1 MRKKNDKTMVIIL
14 GTLWHQLRQTGPDPN
29 LTRHLSQDLRQ
40 VIQLMMLNDGNLQK
54 YLHLL
59 LLAYIRFEKSIS
71 FGEFLNKTLL
81 FPDQRRPNVKQL
93 LELGPVKKA
102 KNARA
107 RQLWINQCVQSV
119 QSTCTS
125 ILWPIVTLFWALIA
139 YLFIPYEIMKTRLRR
154 FYFDSRMSTP
164 IQQVNGGFVAPYPKV
179 NGKSTG
185 VSFSS
190 DGKKTFIYLF
200 IVEIVDAN

>member
-1 MRKKNDKTMVIIL
+1 MEKKYDKTMVIIL

-59 LLAYIRFEKSIS
+59 LLVYSHFEKSIS

-107 RQLWINQCVQSV
+107 RQLWINQSVQSV

>member
-1 MRKKNDKTMVIIL
+1 MEKKYDKTMVIIL

-40 VIQLMMLNDGNLQK
+40 VIQLMMLNDGNLQR

-59 LLAYIRFEKSIS
+59 LLVYSHFEKSIS

-107 RQLWINQCVQSV
+107 RQLWINQSVQSV

-190 DGKKTFIYLF
+190 DGKKTFIYLLLR
-200 IVEIVDAN
+200 

>member
-29 LTRHLSQDLRQ
+29 LTRHLSQDLRR
-40 VIQLMMLNDGNLQK
+40 VIELMMLND
-54 YLHLL
+54 H
-59 LLAYIRFEKSIS
+59 E
-71 FGEFLNKTLL
+71 
-81 FPDQRRPNVKQL
+81 RRPNVRQL

-102 KNARA
+102 KNARS

-119 QSTCTS
+119 QSTCAS

-139 YLFIPYEIMKTRLRR
+139 YLFVPYEVMKTRLRR
-154 FYFDSRMSTP
+154 IYFDSRMSTP

>member
-1 MRKKNDKTMVIIL
+1 MISWDENDKTMVIIL

-59 LLAYIRFEKSIS
+59 LLVYSHFEKSIS

-102 KNARA
+102 KNA
-107 RQLWINQCVQSV
+107 S
-119 QSTCTS
+119 
-125 ILWPIVTLFWALIA
+125 
-139 YLFIPYEIMKTRLRR
+139 
-154 FYFDSRMSTP
+154 
-164 IQQVNGGFVAPYPKV
+164 
-179 NGKSTG
+179 
-185 VSFSS
+185 
-190 DGKKTFIYLF
+190 
-200 IVEIVDAN
+200 

>member
-1 MRKKNDKTMVIIL
+1 MVIIL

-59 LLAYIRFEKSIS
+59 LLFYSHFEKSIS

-81 FPDQRRPNVKQL
+81 FLDQRRPNVKQL

-119 QSTCTS
+119 QSTCAS

-139 YLFIPYEIMKTRLRR
+139 YLFVPYEALKTQLRR
-154 FYFDSRMSTP
+154 IYFDSRMSTP

-190 DGKKTFIYLF
+190 DGKFIF
-200 IVEIVDAN
+200 FKCFNFQTTMR

>member
-1 MRKKNDKTMVIIL
+1 MEKKYDKTMVIIL

-54 YLHLL
+54 YPKLL